1 LSTRYGAATLFGK
14 ALQKALA
21 KSSSSRL
28 PNRPVCLSIPFV
40 LEEFAMS
47 SVNKVIL
54 IGNLGKD
61 PEMRYLPSGE
71 AIANFSVATSEN
83 WTDKASGDKK
93 EQTEWHRVVFF
104 GRTAEV
110 VGQYVKKGSKI
121 YVEGRLQTRKWQDKE
136 GQDRY
141 TTEVRG
147 DVMRMLDKRGE
158 GSSSMDSEPP
168 AMESRRAAPAKA
180 APAPARAASG
190 FEDMDDDIPF

>member
-1 LSTRYGAATLFGK
+1 
-14 ALQKALA
+14 
-21 KSSSSRL
+21 
-28 PNRPVCLSIPFV
+28 
-40 LEEFAMS
+40 MS

-83 WTDKASGDKK
+83 WTDKTSGDKK
-93 EQTEWHRVVFF
+93 EATEWHRVAFF

-110 VGQYVKKGSKI
+110 AGQYLKKGAKI
-121 YVEGRLQTRKWQDKE
+121 YVEGSLRTRKWQDKD

-141 TTEVRG
+141 TTEVKG
-147 DVMRMLDKRGE
+147 DVMRMLDRRGE
-158 GSSSMDSEPP
+158 GSGPMDQEPP
-168 AMESRRAAPAKA
+168 SMESRPPEARRAAPTKA
-180 APAPARAASG
+180 APARAASG

>member
-1 LSTRYGAATLFGK
+1 
-14 ALQKALA
+14 
-21 KSSSSRL
+21 
-28 PNRPVCLSIPFV
+28 
-40 LEEFAMS
+40 MS

-61 PEMRYLPSGE
+61 PEMRYMPSGE

-158 GSSSMDSEPP
+158 GSASMDQEPP
-168 AMESRRAAPAKA
+168 AMESRRAAAPAKA
-180 APAPARAASG
+180 APARAASG

>member
-1 LSTRYGAATLFGK
+1 
-14 ALQKALA
+14 
-21 KSSSSRL
+21 
-28 PNRPVCLSIPFV
+28 
-40 LEEFAMS
+40 MS

-71 AIANFSVATSEN
+71 AIANFSVATSEA
-83 WTDKASGDKK
+83 WTDKTSGDKK
-93 EQTEWHRVVFF
+93 EATEWHRVVFF

-136 GQDRY
+136 GQERY

-147 DVMRMLDKRGE
+147 DVMRMLDRRGE
-158 GSSSMDSEPP
+158 GSAPMEQD
-168 AMESRRAAPAKA
+168 ATQAESRRPAPARA

>member
-1 LSTRYGAATLFGK
+1 
-14 ALQKALA
+14 
-21 KSSSSRL
+21 
-28 PNRPVCLSIPFV
+28 
-40 LEEFAMS
+40 MS

-71 AIANFSVATSEN
+71 AIANFSVATSES
-83 WTDKASGDKK
+83 WTDKTSGDKK

-141 TTEVRG
+141 TTEIRG
-147 DVMRMLDKRGE
+147 DVMRMLDRRGE
-158 GSSSMDSEPP
+158 GSASIDHESP
-168 AMESRRAAPAKA
+168 AAEAPSRRPAAPAKA
-180 APAPARAASG
+180 APARAASG
-190 FEDMDDDIPF
+190 FEDMDDYINF

>member
-1 LSTRYGAATLFGK
+1 
-14 ALQKALA
+14 
-21 KSSSSRL
+21 
-28 PNRPVCLSIPFV
+28 
-40 LEEFAMS
+40 MS

-71 AIANFSVATSEN
+71 AIANFSVATSEA
-83 WTDKASGDKK
+83 WTDKTSGDKK
-93 EQTEWHRVVFF
+93 EATEWHRVVFF

-136 GQDRY
+136 GQERY

-147 DVMRMLDKRGE
+147 DVMRMLDRRGE
-158 GSSSMDSEPP
+158 GSAAMDQDAP
-168 AMESRRAAPAKA
+168 AAESRRPAPARS

>member
-1 LSTRYGAATLFGK
+1 
-14 ALQKALA
+14 
-21 KSSSSRL
+21 
-28 PNRPVCLSIPFV
+28 
-40 LEEFAMS
+40 MS

-71 AIANFSVATSEN
+71 AIANFSLATSEN

-93 EQTEWHRVVFF
+93 EATEWHRVVFF

-110 VGQYVKKGSKI
+110 IGQYVKKGSKI

-158 GSSSMDSEPP
+158 SSGPMDHEPAGEKRRAPP
-168 AMESRRAAPAKA
+168 AKTAARAAPAT
-180 APAPARAASG
+180 SG
-190 FEDMDDDIPF
+190 FDDMDDDIPF

>member
-1 LSTRYGAATLFGK
+1 
-14 ALQKALA
+14 
-21 KSSSSRL
+21 
-28 PNRPVCLSIPFV
+28 
-40 LEEFAMS
+40 MS

-83 WTDKASGDKK
+83 WTDKTSGDKK

-110 VGQYVKKGSKI
+110 IGQYVKKGSKI

-147 DVMRMLDKRGE
+147 DVMRMLDRRGE
-158 GSSSMDSEPP
+158 GSAPMDHEPASQEQP
-168 AMESRRAAPAKA
+168 RRAAPAKA
-180 APAPARAASG
+180 APARAAPAARPARRCSWP
-190 FEDMDDDIPF
+190 MRWP